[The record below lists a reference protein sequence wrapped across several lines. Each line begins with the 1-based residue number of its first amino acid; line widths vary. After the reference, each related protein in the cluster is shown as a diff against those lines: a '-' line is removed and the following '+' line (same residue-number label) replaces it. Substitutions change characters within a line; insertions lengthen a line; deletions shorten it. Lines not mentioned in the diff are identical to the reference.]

1 MQAQVGRGPP
11 RGRGR
16 RSSTEHSTFSVNTE
30 CFLKQVSRGRVS
42 AGTVFGFCRTPLTI
56 LKMLLH
62 FLFLEQLGHY
72 EVHKNHLFKL
82 PRGRSIS
89 DLSQGASSPRTHVA
103 GFAPPTAAPNTD
115 SQQEGGAP
123 RQQQTEKFPP
133 QPLAHPLGD
142 LAWGRRPPL

>member
-1 MQAQVGRGPP
+1 MRAQIGRGPP

-16 RSSTEHSTFSVNTE
+16 RSSTEHSTCSVNTE
-30 CFLKQVSRGRVS
+30 CFLKQMSRGRVS
-42 AGTVFGFCRTPLTI
+42 VGTVFGFCRTPLTI
-56 LKMLLH
+56 LKMLLC

-72 EVHKNHLFKL
+72 EVHIL

-133 QPLAHPLGD
+133 QRLAHPLGD